1 VPRLHASAVRVYLSV
16 GRWTQLV
23 VKSIR
28 ADSVKGK
35 ERCGKRTRHEWLN
48 TGKGDWM
55 GGRVPWGVSG
65 REAGEEFRELRCA
78 GAWGASGRRP

>member
-35 ERCGKRTRHEWLN
+35 ERCGKRT
-48 TGKGDWM
+48 
-55 GGRVPWGVSG
+55 GGCVPWGVSG